1 MPKKLKNVYFF
12 IALLVLTALP
22 LPINAESPEVL
33 NRRGVHLGKQKS
45 YEKAIEEFDKALK
58 IYNLSSAKS
67 LHNRAWVL
75 ELKGDINE
83 AIKSYEE
90 AIKRNPSQLP
100 SYRRLGYLYYKIGE
114 YEKAVSTGEHILKE
128 EPGDPEVLK
137 WLPEAYK
144 MKLKKN
150 QERLAAEKREKAA
163 KKRGDQKEISLYEEK
178 GIIEGKKQ
186 RKAKQALA
194 QDIFLKIGYIP
205 AYRTTFNKYQGLTV
219 NDIELNGFALQAEN
233 NIYISGIWVGLGLE
247 WQRLERKN
255 TDGYYLYNYLMPSL
269 SLKYLTSAGLYLGIG
284 ASGKYLLSV
293 SDPDSAPLEDKKDFD
308 LWANAII
315 GLYMPIYE
323 NVSFCLENRIGWNVT
338 QRQFSEY
345 EDSSVKLNIRSSYDF
360 AFYIGIG
367 LRIQYREQTS
377 SNESR

>member
-1 MPKKLKNVYFF
+1 MLM
-12 IALLVLTALP
+12 ALSAP
-22 LPINAESPEVL
+22 LHAESPEVL

-75 ELKGDINE
+75 ELKGDTNE
-83 AIKSYEE
+83 AIKNYEE

-128 EPGDPEVLK
+128 EPGNPEVLK
-137 WLPEAYK
+137 WFPEAYK

-150 QERLAAEKREKAA
+150 QEKLAAEKREKAA
-163 KKRGDQKEISLYEEK
+163 KKRGDHKEVGLYEEK
-178 GIIEGKKQ
+178 EQ
-186 RKAKQALA
+186 LKAKQTLA

-205 AYRTTFNKYQGLTV
+205 AYRTTFNKYQGLAV

-233 NIYISGIWVGLGLE
+233 NIYICGIWVGIGLE

-269 SLKYLTSAGLYLGIG
+269 SLKYLTAAGLYLGIG
-284 ASGKYLLSV
+284 ASGKYLFSV
-293 SDPDSAPLEDKKDFD
+293 SDPDSAPLEDKKNFD

-315 GLYMPIYE
+315 GLYIPIHE
-323 NVSFCLENRIGWNVT
+323 NVSFCIENRIGWNVT

-345 EDSSVKLNIRSSYDF
+345 EDSSVELNIRSSYDF

-367 LRIQYREQTS
+367 LRIPFREQQS